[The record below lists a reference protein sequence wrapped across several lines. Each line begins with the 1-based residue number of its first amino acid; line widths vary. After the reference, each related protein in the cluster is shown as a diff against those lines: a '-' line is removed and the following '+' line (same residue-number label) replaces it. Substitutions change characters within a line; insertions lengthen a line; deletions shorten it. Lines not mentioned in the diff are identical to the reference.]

1 MSLNHGLL
9 GQQNN
14 LIIIPN
20 ANAEQ
25 IHFQIE
31 NEDTTGSGN
40 LRIDDDANYKE
51 TENYQDAAKFIESLY
66 E

>member
-14 LIIIPN
+14 LIRIPN
-20 ANAEQ
+20 ANAEET
-25 IHFQIE
+25 IFQIE

-40 LRIDDDANYKE
+40 LRVDDDTNYKD
-51 TENYQDAAKFIESLY
+51 TEMF
-66 E
+66 